1 MTRVY
6 CDICG
11 KEVVRK
17 KEIWKHTLTAREGN
31 KRVSYD
37 EHIEE
42 ICESCATTIHC
53 CTSIEEEM
61 GLKEYVSFD
70 SVKAHLVDIL
80 EENRKLKQE
89 AKEQK
94 ESIYKAQQEERK
106 QKELA
111 LIEADE
117 WKKRAK
123 EKDEEIRKLKKTINE
138 QDGKIE
144 RLERQQDGLKTEAEM
159 ARAAAERTRREYAE
173 KRDCAEWLKTSL
185 VKYCGYEWAKVTK
198 TQLVDILKKILNES
212 EGEKE

>member
-1 MTRVY
+1 MF
-6 CDICG
+6 
-11 KEVVRK
+11 EFWRK
-17 KEIWKHTLTAREGN
+17 KKEAAEVISAAST
-31 KRVSYD
+31 S
-37 EHIEE
+37 
-42 ICESCATTIHC
+42 
-53 CTSIEEEM
+53 TSIAGEM

-89 AKEQK
+89 AKDQK
-94 ESIYKAQQEERK
+94 EGIYKAQQEERK

-144 RLERQQDGLKTEAEM
+144 QLERQQDRLKTEAEM
-159 ARAAAERTRREYAE
+159 ARTAAGRIRREYAE

-185 VKYCGYEWAKVTK
+185 VIYCWYQCPMVTK
-198 TQLVDILKKILNES
+198 THLVDILKKILNES
-212 EGEKE
+212 

>member
-1 MTRVY
+1 MFRFW
-6 CDICG
+6 
-11 KEVVRK
+11 KKK
-17 KEIWKHTLTAREGN
+17 KEAAEVISAAST
-31 KRVSYD
+31 S
-37 EHIEE
+37 
-42 ICESCATTIHC
+42 
-53 CTSIEEEM
+53 TSIEEEM

-144 RLERQQDGLKTEAEM
+144 RLEQQQDGLKTEAEM